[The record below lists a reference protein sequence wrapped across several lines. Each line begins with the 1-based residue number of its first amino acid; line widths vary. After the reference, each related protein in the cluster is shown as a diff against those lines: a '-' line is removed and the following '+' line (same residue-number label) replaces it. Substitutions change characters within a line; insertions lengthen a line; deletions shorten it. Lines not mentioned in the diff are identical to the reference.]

1 MNKKSKVGIIGTGRI
16 GRLHTEH
23 LAFRIPEAAVIAVS
37 VVIKKAAEKCAADFN
52 IATGGANYHA
62 LLGDREIDAVVICS
76 STDTHAQ
83 MIVEAAASGKHI
95 FCEKPIALDLAA
107 IDRSLEAVQRAGVR
121 LQIGVNRR
129 FDSNYH

>member
-1 MNKKSKVGIIGTGRI
+1 MNKKIKVGVIGTGRI

-23 LAFRIPEAAVIAVS
+23 LAFRIPEAAVVAVS
-37 VVIKKAAEKCAADFN
+37 DVVKGAEKCAADFN
-52 IATGGANYHA
+52 VPVVAADYRA
-62 LLGDREIDAVVICS
+62 LLENREIDAVVICS

-95 FCEKPIALDLAA
+95 FCEKPISHDLAA

-121 LQIGVNRR
+121 LQIGFNRR